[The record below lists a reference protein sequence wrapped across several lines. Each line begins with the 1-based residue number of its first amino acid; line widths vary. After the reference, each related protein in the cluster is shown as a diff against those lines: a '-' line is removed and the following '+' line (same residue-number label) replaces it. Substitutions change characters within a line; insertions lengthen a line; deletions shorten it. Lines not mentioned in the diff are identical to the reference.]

1 MDKLRKLRQEKNISQ
16 VRLSIELGV
25 SQETISAYERGKAL
39 PTAENLIKLA
49 KFLNT
54 STDYLLDLTDIKLPV
69 SKISTDKLS
78 EEEFKILSLYRNL
91 SARKKDKF
99 NGYLDSLID

>member
-25 SQETISAYERGKAL
+25 SQETISAYEWGKAL

>member
-1 MDKLRKLRQEKNISQ
+1 MDKLKKLRQEKNISQ